1 MGAASGPEIVNNNM
15 ALYFDMSNTLKSWK
29 GLPTTNVVTNTDL
42 DTGWSKDYCTSIQWN
57 DYPPPFG
64 IDSQVVSF
72 IDSDG
77 NGSGYWFSYGNYAP
91 QEPSTTY
98 CISIYARTIG
108 QSWNIRGYTADNS
121 EVGRQF
127 TNTLTVPGD
136 GNWYRL
142 EYDSITTPADTQS
155 DSLSF
160 QFTSIPAGQ
169 RCWLCAPQ
177 MTPTSFH
184 VPFVNGTRTNDQA
197 LLDLSGQTTITA
209 NNLTYYANGSFSLNG
224 TNNFIATGRVKGT
237 GTSTSSVS
245 WCVWTRPKSL
255 NGNIMSMS
263 SVSPQSGWNM
273 PPITV
278 DSGKFRGKIWNNTYL
293 YSSDFTLNQWYY
305 VCLVFSYEN
314 SSQRLYVNG
323 ELVAEQTGI
332 GYSSSGVD
340 NYLFFGQANPGA
352 DNKGN
357 YAGDIA
363 SCQVYNRALSAN
375 EIAQNF
381 VATRSQ
387 YGI

>member
-1 MGAASGPEIVNNNM
+1 MGAASGPEVVNNNM
-15 ALYFDMSNTLKSWK
+15 TLYFDMSNALKSWK
-29 GLPTTNVVTNTDL
+29 GAPTTNLLYDSGVIN
-42 DTGWSKDYCTSIQWN
+42 WSIGNLVAAVSRATLIEN
-57 DYPPPFG
+57 DRYR
-64 IDSQVVSF
+64 IT
-72 IDSDG
+72 
-77 NGSGYWFSYGNYAP
+77 
-91 QEPSTTY
+91 STTGGDFRLY
-98 CISIYARTIG
+98 VPPAKLANNLSYNLSYKYNIISGTTFSMSDWCDTTLQNRVDIDYGTYRYSSAYGTRATYDGVYRFMDI
-108 QSWNIRGYTADNS
+108 NISA
-121 EVGRQF
+121 
-127 TNTLTVPGD
+127 NTVVD
-136 GNWYRL
+136 IWDVQL
-142 EYDSITTPADTQS
+142 EQRAFGTQ
-155 DSLSF
+155 
-160 QFTSIPAGQ
+160 
-169 RCWLCAPQ
+169 
-177 MTPTSFH
+177 
-184 VPFVNGTRTNDQA
+184 FVNGTRSNTQA
-197 LLDLSGQTTITA
+197 LLDLTGQTAITA
-209 NNLTYYANGSFSLNG
+209 NNLTYYANGSFSFNG
-224 TNNFIATGRVKGT
+224 TDNFIVAGRVKGT

-245 WCVWTRPKSL
+245 WCIWTRPKSL

-263 SVSPQSGWNM
+263 SESPQTSWNM
-273 PPITV
+273 PPIV
-278 DSGKFRGKIWNNTYL
+278 ADGGKFRGKIWNNTYL